1 MYPVLWASPVT
12 GYHVNNTQ
20 SICDSSGWN
29 AKAQRC
35 LPGIDV
41 VCRLCGRITPVQ
53 VPAEIKPWWSCMRS
67 HKSTAETDVVKGI
80 VHLFSFS
87 CERFRKITLKTF
99 PILNWLFLYWFK
111 DWILRDLSVGV
122 FQIPQRKQRGKTYSS
137 FPFVYHGFQNMSPVW
152 VSVLSDVI
160 RLCGSFKLGSSLS
173 HLQFIC
179 IFAGKWLSYN
189 QMFHGIISRTGHYSK
204 YKVIASFSY
213 KQSIMVF
220 KIRLAKSG
228 LVDIHRHNHS
238 TNRRPNW
245 TVVLVLCLISN

>member
-35 LPGIDV
+35 IPGIDV

-87 CERFRKITLKTF
+87 CGRFRKITLKTF
-99 PILNWLFLYWFK
+99 PILNWLFSYWFK

-122 FQIPQRKQRGKTYSS
+122 FQIPQRKQREKHT
-137 FPFVYHGFQNMSPVW
+137 QA
-152 VSVLSDVI
+152 
-160 RLCGSFKLGSSLS
+160 SL
-173 HLQFIC
+173 L
-179 IFAGKWLSYN
+179 Y
-189 QMFHGIISRTGHYSK
+189 
-204 YKVIASFSY
+204 
-213 KQSIMVF
+213 IMVF
-220 KIRLAKSG
+220 IICLLCGFLFFLMSSG
-228 LVDIHRHNHS
+228 YVGTLSLEV
-238 TNRRPNW
+238 P
-245 TVVLVLCLISN
+245 